1 MTNSDGQTTAQGRV
15 TRRWVLRAGLG
26 VAATGSLAALLAACG
41 ADSTATP
48 AKPAASAASG
58 AGATATTGSGPAAT
72 TGTGGAASAA
82 PSAPGG
88 GAAPGSTVAAQGT
101 PVGISSSKGAKNPN
115 ATKLQWWH
123 AMGGANGVAVAKLT
137 DDFNDSQTDIYVD
150 AIYQGNYDD
159 TLNKM
164 KAGLSAKTGPHII
177 QVYDIGQRFMID
189 SKAIEPMQTFID
201 ADKFDVS
208 SFEQAILNYYTTD
221 KKLYAM
227 PFNTSNPILYF
238 NKKAFTEA
246 GLDPEKPPK
255 TWEEIEAAATK
266 LVKKDGSG
274 NITLPGIQIAI
285 YGWFFE
291 QFLATQNIVY
301 ADPENGRGANR
312 ATKVVYNSD
321 AGVKIL
327 DWWKGLLDKKIATNP
342 GRNTSDT
349 QKAFTGG
356 QTAMTIDSTAAL
368 RGIVAGAG
376 DKFEVGTAYMP
387 RPAATVDQGGII
399 MGGASVYIMKDKPDK
414 EKQAAYQFIKFLV
427 QAKQQAFWH
436 INTGYFPIRKD
447 VYDLPEELEN
457 FKKYPQFRTAIDQ
470 LHDTKLTPATS
481 GAVIGVFPQARAST
495 ETAIEETLLG
505 KSSAKAAL
513 DKSATDIN
521 QQLELYNA
529 SVK

>member
-1 MTNSDGQTTAQGRV
+1 MTSMDGMGAGELLERPV
-15 TRRWVLRAGLG
+15 SRRWVLRAGAG
-26 VAATGSLAALLAACG
+26 MAAGGALAAFLAACG
-41 ADSTATP
+41 ATSTATP
-48 AKPAASAASG
+48 VPQPSAAASAATG
-58 AGATATTGSGPAAT
+58 AGATATTG
-72 TGTGGAASAA
+72 TGGASSAA
-82 PSAPGG
+82 PSSA
-88 GAAPGSTVAAQGT
+88 AAPSAGSTVGAQGT
-101 PVGISSSKGAKNPN
+101 PVGITSSKGAKNPN

-164 KAGLSAKTGPHII
+164 KAGLSAKAVPHII

-189 SKAIEPMQTFID
+189 SKAIDPMQTYID
-201 ADKFDVS
+201 SDKFDVS

-238 NKKAFTEA
+238 NKKAFTDA

-255 TWEEIEAAATK
+255 TWEDIEAAATK

-274 NITLPGIQIAI
+274 NVTQPGIQIAI

-291 QFLATQNIVY
+291 QFMATQNVVY
-301 ADPENGRGANR
+301 ADPDNGRGANR

-349 QKAFTGG
+349 QKAFGGG
-356 QTAMTIDSTAAL
+356 QIPMTIDSTAAL
-368 RGIVAGAG
+368 RGIVAAAG

-399 MGGASVYIMKDKPDK
+399 MGGASVYIMKDKTDK
-414 EKQAAYQFIKFLV
+414 EKQAAFQFIKYIV

-447 VYDLPEELEN
+447 TYDLPEEQEN
-457 FKKYPQFRTAIDQ
+457 IRKYPQFRTAIDQ
-470 LHDTKLTPATS
+470 LHDSKLTPATS
-481 GAVIGVFPQARAST
+481 GAAIGVMPQSRAST
-495 ETAIEETLLG
+495 ETAIEEAILG
-505 KSSAKAAL
+505 KSSSKAAL
-513 DKSATDIN
+513 DKSVADIN